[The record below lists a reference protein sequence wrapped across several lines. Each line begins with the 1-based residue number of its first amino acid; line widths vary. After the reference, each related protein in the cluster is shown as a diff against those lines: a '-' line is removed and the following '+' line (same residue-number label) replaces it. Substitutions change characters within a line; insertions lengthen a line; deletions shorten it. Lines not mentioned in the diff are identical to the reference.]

1 MSLSMRLLHVGEKKK
16 SSEVMIRKVHKKE
29 AELLSFVQYSPSLH
43 KIEWYL
49 GMINLCGSHSA
60 TLLPVEPIFIVK
72 Y

>member
-1 MSLSMRLLHVGEKKK
+1 
-16 SSEVMIRKVHKKE
+16 MIRKVHKKE